1 LGASVRGAIDTTLL
15 GLQLLADSQAGSE
28 TQSRSE
34 LVRMAAHAALRD
46 KMWLNEVS
54 DRSLDD
60 VIDEIWSELAGESAI
75 DDGGSWQLSLQSDVK
90 KKRGAGLTS

>member
-1 LGASVRGAIDTTLL
+1 
-15 GLQLLADSQAGSE
+15 
-28 TQSRSE
+28 
-34 LVRMAAHAALRD
+34 
-46 KMWLNEVS
+46 MWLNEVS